1 MPSIRA
7 VVKNAVFDRMPGC
20 LRRGPTT
27 SRRVALTFD
36 DGPDDYTERY
46 LDLLDDL
53 GVHATFFLCGEHA
66 DARPQL
72 VREYVRRGHQLAN
85 HGYDHTRFTRLSG
98 RALAEQMSKTERAL
112 GGQLTG
118 RPWVRPPHGDLDP
131 ASFVRLLSSGYTIAL
146 WSVDAKDYDDRDPA
160 SLAAR
165 CSPEH
170 VGPGDVLL
178 LHEGQ
183 QWTLDA
189 LPRIVTTLH
198 AAGYECVTM
207 HDLFAA

>member
-1 MPSIRA
+1 M
-7 VVKNAVFDRMPGC
+7 KNVVFDRMPGC

-53 GVHATFFLCGEHA
+53 GVPATFFLCGEHA
-66 DARPQL
+66 DKRPEL

-85 HGYDHTRFTRLSG
+85 HGYDHTSFPKLSG
-98 RALAEQMSKTERAL
+98 AELAEQLTKTERSL

-118 RPWVRPPHGDLDP
+118 RPWVRPPHGDLD
-131 ASFVRLLSSGYTIAL
+131 AGSFARLLATGYTIAL
-146 WSVDAKDYDDRDPA
+146 WSIDSKDYDDRDPA
-160 SLAAR
+160 SIAER
-165 CSPEH
+165 CSPKNI
-170 VGPGDVLL
+170 GAGDVLL
-178 LHEGQ
+178 MHEGQ

-189 LPRIVTTLH
+189 LPRIVTALH

>member
-1 MPSIRA
+1 
-7 VVKNAVFDRMPGC
+7 MPGC

-27 SRRVALTFD
+27 TRRVSLTFD

-53 GVHATFFLCGEHA
+53 GVPATFFLCGERA
-66 DARPQL
+66 EARPDL
-72 VREYVRRGHQLAN
+72 VREYLRRGHQLAN
-85 HGYDHTRFTRLSG
+85 HGFDHARFTKLSG
-98 RALAEQMSKTERAL
+98 AELQEQLERTERSI

-118 RPWVRPPHGDLDP
+118 RPWVRPPHGDLD
-131 ASFVRLLSSGYTIAL
+131 ASSFVRLLSGGYTIAL
-146 WSVDAKDYDDRDPA
+146 WSVDACDYDDRDAA
-160 SLAAR
+160 SVAAR

-170 VGPGDVLL
+170 VGAGDVIL

-189 LPRIVTTLH
+189 LPRIVTPLH
-198 AAGYECVTM
+198 AAGYEFVTM
-207 HDLFAA
+207 HDLFAV

>member
-1 MPSIRA
+1 MASVRA
-7 VVKNAVFDRMPGC
+7 LVKNAVFDRIPGC

-53 GVHATFFLCGEHA
+53 GVPATFFLCGNNAER
-66 DARPQL
+66 RPAL
-72 VREYVRRGHQLAN
+72 VREYVRRGHQVAN
-85 HGYDHTRFTRLSG
+85 HGYDHKRFSSLSK
-98 RALAEQMSKTERAL
+98 RELATQLAKTEAAL
-112 GGQLTG
+112 GGQLSG
-118 RPWVRPPHGDLDP
+118 RPWVRPPHGDLGP
-131 ASFVRLLSSGYTIAL
+131 TSFVHLLAAGYTIAL
-146 WSVDAKDYDDRDPA
+146 WSIDPQDYDDKDPTL
-160 SLAAR
+160 LAER
-165 CSPEH
+165 CSPKH
-170 VGPGDVLL
+170 VGPGDVIL

-207 HDLFAA
+207 HDLFAV